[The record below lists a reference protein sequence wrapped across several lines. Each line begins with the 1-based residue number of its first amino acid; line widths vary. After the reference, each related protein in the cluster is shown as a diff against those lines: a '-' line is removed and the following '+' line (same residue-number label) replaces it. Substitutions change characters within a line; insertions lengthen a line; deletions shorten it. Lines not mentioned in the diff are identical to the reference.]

1 MDIANPP
8 SPEHVMMAPARTLH
22 TVFDLFN
29 RLAEANGALVASYL
43 RAAAQATASAPTGND
58 SGGPRTAPPQPGTSP
73 EPVPVT
79 VESIRARA
87 YELYERR
94 GHQAGE
100 PLEDWRRAE
109 ADLRANGS
117 VAPATR

>member
-1 MDIANPP
+1 
-8 SPEHVMMAPARTLH
+8 
-22 TVFDLFN
+22 
-29 RLAEANGALVASYL
+29 
-43 RAAAQATASAPTGND
+43 
-58 SGGPRTAPPQPGTSP
+58 
-73 EPVPVT
+73 VT